1 MRRNANSGENMRYG
15 RILSVFVFGAMAFLT
30 IGSVAEAAD
39 RHAGYYYPK
48 PGSRETYSARA
59 SQLPEA
65 SRRSRIAF
73 VTHVMNEMIR
83 TNPYPPQYA
92 MFSKGAEAE
101 KMIIVGLYGDSFNTR
116 YRMRALLAMLTA
128 VARATPLFKEERVED
143 YFTFLDLC
151 KMLGFKQ
158 LTVSDGRKFAH
169 QIRIE

>member
-1 MRRNANSGENMRYG
+1 MAYSQAF
-15 RILSVFVFGAMAFLT
+15 SVIVLGVTAFLLT
-30 IGSVAEAAD
+30 GIAAGAAD

-48 PGSRETYSARA
+48 PDSQETYAARA

-83 TNPYPPQYA
+83 NNPYPPQYA

-151 KMLGFKQ
+151 KMLGFRQ

-169 QIRIE
+169 QIMIE

>member
-1 MRRNANSGENMRYG
+1 MTLTRFLPS
-15 RILSVFVFGAMAFLT
+15 LPAFL
-30 IGSVAEAAD
+30 VLALAAGQALAADD
-39 RHAGYYYPK
+39 RHADYYYPT
-48 PGSRETYSARA
+48 PQTTEAYVARA
-59 SQLPEA
+59 QILPEA

-83 TNPYPPQYA
+83 KNPYPPQYA
-92 MFSKGAEAE
+92 IFAKGEEAE
-101 KMIIVGLYGDSFNTR
+101 KMIIVGLGGDAYDTI

-128 VARATPLFKEERVED
+128 VARTTPLFKEERVED
-143 YFTFLDLC
+143 YFTYLDLC

>member
-1 MRRNANSGENMRYG
+1 MQFGLSGS
-15 RILSVFVFGAMAFLT
+15 IFVLT
-30 IGSVAEAAD
+30 AVAVLTAGSAARAAD

-48 PGSRETYSARA
+48 PDSRETYTARA
-59 SQLPEA
+59 SQLPDA

-92 MFSKGAEAE
+92 IFSKGAEAE

-151 KMLGFKQ
+151 KMLGFRQ

-169 QIRIE
+169 QIKID

>member
-1 MRRNANSGENMRYG
+1 MKGMAILEKNMRFG
-15 RILSVFVFGAMAFLT
+15 LVCLVAVLSAAVLPGMGT
-30 IGSVAEAAD
+30 VAEAAD

-48 PGSRETYSARA
+48 PDSKETYTARA

-73 VTHVMNEMIR
+73 VTHVTNEMISK
-83 TNPYPPQYA
+83 NPYPPQYA

-128 VARATPLFKEERVED
+128 VARGTPLFKEERVED

-169 QIRIE
+169 QIKIE